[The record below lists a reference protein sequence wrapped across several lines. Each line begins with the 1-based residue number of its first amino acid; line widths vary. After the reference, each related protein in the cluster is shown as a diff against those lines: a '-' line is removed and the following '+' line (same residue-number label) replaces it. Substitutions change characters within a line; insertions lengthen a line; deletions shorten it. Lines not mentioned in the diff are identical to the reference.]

1 MVDQKVLNKLFA
13 AFPDAIMNRNL
24 EFVADPHRRVNS
36 YFRLEDCETEEDVAA
51 KVLEWLSREA
61 YKSQHFN
68 AEYRNRMVHDY
79 HLDGINA
86 FCGTGFDTLD
96 IETIYTRLGNCVNR
110 QKTLDFIRS
119 GYDMEVLWRTEATP

>member
-1 MVDQKVLNKLFA
+1 MVVQKVLNKLFA

-24 EFVADPHRRVNS
+24 EFVADPHPRVNS
-36 YFRLEDCETEEDVAA
+36 YFRLEDCETEDDVAA

-61 YKSQHFN
+61 FKSQHFN
-68 AEYRNRMVHDY
+68 VEYRNRMVHDY

-86 FCGTGFDTLD
+86 FCGTIFAVDD
-96 IETIYTRLGNCVNR
+96 IEQVYTYLGNRVNH

-119 GYDMEVLWRTEATP
+119 GYDLAVLTRKEEI